1 MAIPIQYQ
9 NEHYFI
15 VDKRTLALYNSL
27 FAGFIFIGGN
37 RYKKYV
43 TSNRKLL
50 LEV

>member
-1 MAIPIQYQ
+1 MAIPILYR
-9 NEHYFI
+9 NERYFI
-15 VDKRTLALYNSL
+15 VDRRTLQLYNSL
-27 FAGFIFIGGN
+27 FAGFLFIDGS